1 MSNPTADPPSPEM
14 RRVSMVGI
22 SGSGKTTLGR
32 RLAESLGVPFI
43 ELDSIFHL
51 PEWRDLPRDE
61 FRSQVAELV
70 AAEGWVVD
78 GNYSA
83 VRDLVWERAD
93 TVVWI
98 NLSRAVV
105 MRRVLAR
112 TLRRVVTREEL
123 WNGNREPL
131 SNLYKWDPM
140 ETSSVSPGSATPPPS
155 SGTTRPWRTPGMRA
169 CDSSGCGRRPR
180 SRHSA
185 AQSPSD
191 LSPI

>member
-1 MSNPTADPPSPEM
+1 
-14 RRVSMVGI
+14 MVGI

-32 RLAESLGVPFI
+32 RLAGFLGVPFI

-51 PEWRDLPRDE
+51 PEWRDLPREE
-61 FRSQVAELV
+61 FRSRVAEVV
-70 AAEGWVVD
+70 AGDGWVVD

-98 NLSRAVV
+98 NLPRPVV
-105 MRRVLAR
+105 MRRVVAR
-112 TLRRVVTREEL
+112 TIRRVVTREEL

-140 ETSSVSPGSATPPPS
+140 ENIIRFAWVRYAASVE
-155 SGTTRPWRTPGMRA
+155 RY
-169 CDSSGCGRRPR
+169 
-180 SRHSA
+180 SA
-185 AQSPSD
+185 AMEDPGYAGIRFIRLRSAAEVEAFGRTVTP
-191 LSPI
+191 